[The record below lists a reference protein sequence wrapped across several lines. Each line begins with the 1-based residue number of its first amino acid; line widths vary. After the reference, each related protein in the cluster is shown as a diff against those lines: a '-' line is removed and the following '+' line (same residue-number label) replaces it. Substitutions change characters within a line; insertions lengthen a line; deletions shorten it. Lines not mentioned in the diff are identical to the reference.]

1 MGLIN
6 HVNNFTRTAFLG
18 DSTMKTEPII
28 LITRIG
34 MVVFCLLALYL
45 LLLIIFGNS
54 PTVTDVLV
62 VMTVS
67 MVFYLVQ
74 NGFHRG
80 KFEGKVESSFSHFK
94 DDVKEMKKDLHE
106 IKEQLRGRR

>member
-1 MGLIN
+1 
-6 HVNNFTRTAFLG
+6 
-18 DSTMKTEPII
+18 MKTEPII
-28 LITRIG
+28 LVTRIG
-34 MVVFCLLALYL
+34 MVVFCLLALYM

-62 VMTVS
+62 VITGS

-74 NGFHRG
+74 SGFNRG

-94 DDVKEMKKDLHE
+94 DDVKEIKKDLHE